1 MFACSKVIIA
11 LTLFFALCQAGYLG
25 GGLEEGYGG
34 HIGGG
39 YGSHIGGGYEGGLD
53 ISSYG
58 GGDDKGYEEINVHPK
73 YQFNYAV
80 HDPHTGDEK
89 QHQEERDGDE
99 VKGSYSLKEADG
111 STRVVE
117 YKADKHNGFNAV
129 VHKIGGG
136 HGGYGGGHGG
146 YEGGYGGHL

>member
-1 MFACSKVIIA
+1 MFAYSQVIVA
-11 LTLFFALCQAGYLG
+11 FVLLFALCRAGYLG
-25 GGLEEGYGG
+25 GGYEG
-34 HIGGG
+34 HIGG
-39 YGSHIGGGYEGGLD
+39 YGDGYEV
-53 ISSYG
+53 SSYG
-58 GGDDKGYEEINVHPK
+58 GGGDDYYKGHEEIDHYPK

-89 QHQEERDGDE
+89 QQHEERDGDQ

-117 YKADKHNGFNAV
+117 YHADKHSGFNAV

-136 HGGYGGGHGG
+136 QHQSYGGQELNYGYGEHV
-146 YEGGYGGHL
+146 